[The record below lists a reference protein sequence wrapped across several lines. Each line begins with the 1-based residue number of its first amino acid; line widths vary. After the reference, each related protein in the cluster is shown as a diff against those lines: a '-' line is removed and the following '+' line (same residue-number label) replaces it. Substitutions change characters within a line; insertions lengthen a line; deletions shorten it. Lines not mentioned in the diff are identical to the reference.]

1 MSQQQRL
8 VLAAAAVVLMGFFA
22 VIFGEKGKPDTT
34 SGVGAP
40 WLSGLKGDLGV
51 ITRLRFSQGKS
62 VSNLIR
68 QGEDW
73 GVSERGGYGVDRER
87 LGDLLK
93 ELSAARA
100 LEQKTSKPEFFARL
114 GLEDANKEGSTAV
127 LVEIWRDADAPA
139 WGVLIGNDAEGRG
152 GRYVRLADSNET
164 WLVDRSPQAFAEP
177 TDWIDRRV
185 LALEFDGVERVTRTV
200 ADGSGFEAARAAKD
214 QPSLTVASLPKG
226 RKPRYDSV
234 FDAAARA
241 VLSAEAE
248 DVRKADAALFSGPAL
263 ARNRIRFFD
272 GLLLDVDAV
281 KAVDG
286 NWIRVTASADAAANA
301 AGADTAKV
309 APPPTDPAAQASALN
324 GRLEGWAFKV
334 SDYIYGELAKPL
346 TEYTESEKAEA
357 GKADDTTP

>member
-8 VLAAAAVVLMGFFA
+8 VLAAAAVVLMGFLA
-22 VIFGEKGKPDTT
+22 VVFGGQAKPDTASGT
-34 SGVGAP
+34 STP
-40 WLSGLKGDLGV
+40 WLAGLKGDLGV

-62 VSNLIR
+62 VSTLIR

-93 ELSAARA
+93 ELAAARA
-100 LEQKTSKPEFFARL
+100 LEQKTAKPEFFARL
-114 GLEDANKEGSTAV
+114 GLDDADKEGSAAV
-127 LVEIWRDADAPA
+127 LVEIWRDAEAPA
-139 WGVLIGNDAEGRG
+139 WRVLIGNAAEGRE

-185 LALEFDGVERVTRTV
+185 LNLEFDGVERVTRTV
-200 ADGSGFEAARAAKD
+200 ADGSGFEAARSAKD

-226 RKPRYDSV
+226 SKPRYDSV

-241 VLSAEAE
+241 VLTAEAE
-248 DVRKADAALFSGPAL
+248 DVRKADAALFSGSAL

-272 GLLLDVDAV
+272 GLLLDIDAV
-281 KAVDG
+281 KAADG
-286 NWIRVTASADAAANA
+286 NWIRVTATVDTTPAADIANA
-301 AGADTAKV
+301 GQAAV
-309 APPPTDPAAQASALN
+309 PAPGPAAQASAIN
-324 GRLEGWAFKV
+324 ARVEGWAFKV

-346 TEYTESEKAEA
+346 TEYTESEQAEA
-357 GKADDTTP
+357 NKADDTTP